1 MDSKN
6 QIILIIEDAPTD
18 DQMFRSILGKDCQLL
33 FAAGRKDALEID
45 GHRGLDLVLLDVD
58 TPGIDAGEIYSHIS
72 ANPANHNTQ
81 IILMVKQE
89 QEGKLGNLPIGVA
102 DCIAKPL
109 QSPIVMARVQ
119 SHLELKG
126 YRDLWEDASRDDR
139 RMGAGSQ
146 WKFDFLLAREWQRAL
161 RNQTPL
167 SLVLIDIDFFKE
179 FESHG
184 GRPAGDNCL
193 RLVGEVLRAVVKR
206 DLDFIVRHATHAFVC
221 LLPDT
226 DAGGARRVCHLIQ
239 EKVAQ
244 LNILHPSSPVADR
257 VTLSIGV
264 ATVRPTFKLDQ
275 DYLLHQAEVSLE
287 EARICD
293 HNPVRSPQS

>member
-1 MDSKN
+1 MNSKN

-18 DQMFRSILGKDCQLL
+18 DQMFRSIMGKDYQLL
-33 FAAGRKDALEID
+33 FAAGRKEALEID
-45 GHRGLDLVLLDVD
+45 GHKGLDLVLLDVD

-81 IILMVKQE
+81 IILMVMKE
-89 QEGKLGNLPIGVA
+89 QEGNLGDLPAGVA

-109 QSPIVMARVQ
+109 QSSIVIARVQ
-119 SHLELKG
+119 SYLELKEH
-126 YRDLWEDASRDDR
+126 RDLWEGATTDGR
-139 RMGAGSQ
+139 RVGVSSQ
-146 WKFDFLLAREWQRAL
+146 WMFDFLLAREWQRAL
-161 RNQTPL
+161 RHQTPL

-184 GRPAGDNCL
+184 GRPAVDNCL
-193 RLVGEVLRAVVKR
+193 RLVGEVLRACVKR
-206 DLDFIVRHATHAFVC
+206 DLDFIARHETHAFVC

-226 DAGGARRVCHLIQ
+226 DAGGARRLCQHVQ

-244 LNILHPSSPVADR
+244 LNIPHPSSPIAAR

-275 DYLLHQAEVSLE
+275 DYLLHQAEVLLE
-287 EARICD
+287 EARNSS
-293 HNPVRSPQS
+293 HNQVRSRQS